1 MIRTHALVW
10 ALLVAAAVGVLFY
23 TSHQTEELE
32 AELDARNNAVIAERE
47 AIRILRAEWAYLNEP
62 GRLRELARR
71 HTPLGPAM
79 PVQIIAG
86 PDEIPLILPGLGALP
101 GLPLPQHKPLPGSG
115 PGPMVSAAPEA
126 APTQTAEASA
136 IVPPRAP
143 VAATR
148 PPASSQTSE
157 SSHAPLQALL
167 ANFRAQQSTA
177 QAGAGQ

>member
-1 MIRTHALVW
+1 MIRTHALIW
-10 ALLVAAAVGVLFY
+10 TLLVATAVGVLFY
-23 TSHQTEELE
+23 TSHQTQELE
-32 AELDARNNAVIAERE
+32 AELDARHDAVIAERE

-86 PDEIPLILPGLGALP
+86 PDEIPVILPGLGALP
-101 GLPLPQHKPLPGSG
+101 GLPLPQHKPLPG
-115 PGPMVSAAPEA
+115 PALGPMVSATPEA
-126 APTQTAEASA
+126 APAPAAEAPA

-143 VAATR
+143 VATTR
-148 PPASSQTSE
+148 PPASSPTSE
-157 SSHAPLQALL
+157 PTHAPLQALL